1 MKPDL
6 TDEQWRRMKEEF
18 GDVAVENPGMLADLL
33 DMLTSKK
40 SERTRTRNEK
50 PALSARYLA
59 SLNC

>member
-50 PALSARYLA
+50 PALSAR
-59 SLNC
+59 